1 MTKEIGLEVVLPS
14 IFIVRGVK
22 AMLDSDLA
30 ALYEVSTKQLNQAV
44 KRNTER
50 FPEDFMFQLTINEY
64 RILRSQIATSRWGGR
79 RTMPF
84 AFTEQGI
91 AMLSGVL
98 ASDRA
103 IQVNIAIMR
112 AFVQMRQLLS
122 ETDDLRNS
130 IDAMRYEYD
139 EKFDIVFQTLDRM
152 LSTKTASKPIGFI
165 WPEKD

>member
-1 MTKEIGLEVVLPS
+1 MTDKINPEVITPS

-22 AMLDSDLA
+22 AMLDTDLA
-30 ALYEVSTKQLNQAV
+30 ALYEVPTKQLNQAV
-44 KRNTER
+44 KRNIER
-50 FPEDFMFQLTINEY
+50 FPEDFMFQLTRREY
-64 RILRSQIATSRWGGR
+64 LILRSQIATSRWGGR

-112 AFVQMRQLLS
+112 AFIKMRQLLS
-122 ETDDLRNS
+122 ETSELRKS

-139 EKFDIVFQTLDRM
+139 EKFEIVFQALDRM
-152 LSTKTASKPIGFI
+152 LSTKTMSKPIGFI